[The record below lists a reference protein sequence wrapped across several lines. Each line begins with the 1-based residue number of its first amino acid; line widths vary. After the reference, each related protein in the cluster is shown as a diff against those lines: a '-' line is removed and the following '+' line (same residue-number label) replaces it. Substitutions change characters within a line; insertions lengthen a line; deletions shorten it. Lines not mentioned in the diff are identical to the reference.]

1 MKPPPSSTQAAR
13 TSQQLS
19 RWVKH
24 FSDHWRFNRIHVV
37 NPELCHDALDRL
49 APSLRAHHRCDLID
63 VNPGVSLWTRHL
75 HAALKPRRHILVEP
89 ELDAFGD
96 FIRPLLQEQGSSYRH
111 VNNLKDA
118 FDKDHGLLSDC
129 NTRQHTSTPTTFNTS
144 LVLNLNLTGA
154 YKPAAREAGTNAKYF
169 LNNLYASLFGLRDQI
184 FQYGLVRVLAWIPDD
199 DKDSIVPRT
208 VCHRTRQSLQLET
221 ASSITEVVGGPE
233 NRSVRNSNRDHRWYD
248 LDKENSEALLTG
260 QNVQIPDYAV
270 ERQHEPLLP
279 PMAAIPADIEQLRA
293 GKYRDS
299 SAFVPDL
306 LKLDEKLK
314 GTEWYQ
320 KQSKSPAPKHQNQ
333 ETDDQKVW
341 RRLMQRVRTGH
352 VQYMDI
358 KQLVN
363 RLRSLEYSLREEHG
377 KDSTSTKVIDLR
389 AEAER
394 LRVRVTTWRPEN
406 KTMARKAIDDYR
418 AYDSRPKALAW
429 NKRSADPLIM
439 HAHETA
445 PQKPIALLDI
455 VPDPQFRQQLDTNSK
470 VVCYDYVTMKLCSR
484 WSKDIRS
491 ALSGLLQGGVD
502 EFIDTVPS
510 LKDPIQGGWHDISD
524 LRVRSLPAKLIMDI
538 ALAFERW
545 AFRPEVE
552 KMQLSMGR
560 DTLKASDELK

>member
-1 MKPPPSSTQAAR
+1 MPSTKTMAFSR
-13 TSQQLS
+13 TVTSDNTPRLLLLS
-19 RWVKH
+19 
-24 FSDHWRFNRIHVV
+24 
-37 NPELCHDALDRL
+37 
-49 APSLRAHHRCDLID
+49 
-63 VNPGVSLWTRHL
+63 
-75 HAALKPRRHILVEP
+75 
-89 ELDAFGD
+89 
-96 FIRPLLQEQGSSYRH
+96 IRP
-111 VNNLKDA
+111 
-118 FDKDHGLLSDC
+118 
-129 NTRQHTSTPTTFNTS
+129 

-169 LNNLYASLFGLRDQI
+169 FNNLYASLFGLRDQI

-208 VCHRTRQSLQLET
+208 VYHRTRQSLQLET

-233 NRSVRNSNRDHRWYD
+233 NRSVRSSVRDHRWYD

-260 QNVQIPDYAV
+260 QNMKMPNYTV
-270 ERQHEPLLP
+270 ERQDEPLLP
-279 PMAAIPADIEQLRA
+279 PVIAIPAEMEQLRA

-299 SAFVPDL
+299 SAFVADL
-306 LKLDEKLK
+306 LELDDKLK

-320 KQSKSPAPKHQNQ
+320 KQSKKPAPKHQNQ
-333 ETDDQKVW
+333 ETEDQKQW
-341 RRLMQRVRTGH
+341 RLLMQRVKTMH

-358 KQLVN
+358 KQLVH
-363 RLRSLEYSLREEHG
+363 RLRSLEHSLREEHT
-377 KDSTSTKVIDLR
+377 KDSTSTKVMDLR

-418 AYDSRPKALAW
+418 AYDSQPKALAW

-439 HAHETA
+439 HARETA

-455 VPDPQFRQQLDTNSK
+455 VPEPQFRQQLDTNSK

-484 WSKDIRS
+484 WSKDLRS

-510 LKDPIQGGWHDISD
+510 LKDPIQGGWHDLSD

-538 ALAFERW
+538 ALAFEQW